1 MGYFCLTYLVTLILF
16 TLYPVVKDVAI
27 VVTVVDVDIIVH
39 VVPVV
44 DVAAVDNFD
53 ALVNAYLDVT

>member
-1 MGYFCLTYLVTLILF
+1 MTAVDIVVHVVT
-16 TLYPVVKDVAI
+16 VDI
-27 VVTVVDVDIIVH
+27 VLHAVTVVDVDIIVH
-39 VVPVV
+39 VLPVVDVDVV